1 MLHEF
6 LTAQHEAIVAGARAR
21 LLAREVPSI
30 TEAVVKDGVPLF
42 LRQLD
47 KNPPAR
53 ADHAGPTRWAARIGA
68 ASEMSAHASRQGSEL
83 GQAGFTIGQV
93 VQGYGDICQSIT
105 ALATELDAPITPDE
119 FRTLNRCLDE
129 VIAEAV
135 TEFSR
140 QRDRSVARENT
151 ERLGSLRTSCAIS

>member
-42 LRQLD
+42 LRQHRE
-47 KNPPAR
+47 NPPTR
-53 ADHAGPTRWAARIGA
+53 ASTTSDRPHR
-68 ASEMSAHASRQGSEL
+68 ASGTPGRTLRDVGGHASRQGGEL

-93 VQGYGDICQSIT
+93 VQGYGDIGQSIT
-105 ALATELDAPITPDE
+105 ARRHGAPTPRITPDE
-119 FRTLNRCLDE
+119 FR
-129 VIAEAV
+129 IA
-135 TEFSR
+135 
-140 QRDRSVARENT
+140 
-151 ERLGSLRTSCAIS
+151 